1 MKKFFVILAA
11 VAVAV
16 NVSAQKTITLS
27 LEQSGAT
34 EIIENFWNN
43 TNAPHSNFETRDEK
57 INDRL
62 HFSQTSQTDFYIY
75 KADPA
80 KATGQGI
87 VVLPGG
93 GYSKVCIAHEGFEIA
108 KYYRDLGISCVVVKY
123 RLPNLGHKEV
133 PLEDA
138 QAALKYLRKQ
148 GKKWGVDPAQVG
160 ICGSSAGGH
169 LAAYTS
175 NFTEDKDKPAFSI
188 LFYPVITGT
197 TWATHQNTFQYL
209 LGKSRTKNEQ
219 HYYSLENRV
228 STTTPPTILL
238 LSDDDLTVPP
248 ISSILYYEALK
259 ANGVPATMHIYPSGG
274 HGWCGHDE
282 FKYAKQ
288 YKDALADFL
297 KIQSKNAAAKKDE
310 GKKSKK

>member
-1 MKKFFVILAA
+1 MKKIFMILAA
-11 VAVAV
+11 AAVAI
-16 NVSAQKTITLS
+16 NASAQKTITLS
-27 LEQSGAT
+27 KEQSGAD
-34 EIIENFWNN
+34 EIITNFWNN
-43 TNAPHSNFETRDEK
+43 DKAPHSNEETRDEK
-57 INDRL
+57 INERL

-93 GYSKVCIAHEGFEIA
+93 GYSKVCIAHEGFAIA

-175 NFTEDKDKPAFSI
+175 TFTEDKDKPAFSI

-209 LGKSRTKNEQ
+209 LGKDRTKNEQ

-274 HGWCGHDE
+274 HGWSGRLKWEYRQQWLD
-282 FKYAKQ
+282 AV
-288 YKDALADFL
+288 KDWILDL
-297 KIQSKNAAAKKDE
+297 DKHTKRE
-310 GKKSKK
+310 

>member
-1 MKKFFVILAA
+1 MKKFFMILAA
-11 VAVAV
+11 AAVAI
-16 NVSAQKTITLS
+16 NASAQKTITLS

-34 EIIENFWNN
+34 EIIENYWNN
-43 TNAPHSNFETRDEK
+43 SNAPHSNFETRDEK
-57 INDRL
+57 LNDRL

-75 KADPA
+75 KADPS

-108 KYYRDLGISCVVVKY
+108 KYFQSLGISCVVVKY
-123 RLPNLGHKEV
+123 RLPNHGNKIV

-138 QAALKYLRKQ
+138 QEALKYLRKQ
-148 GKKWGVDPAQVG
+148 GKKWGVDPKQVG

-175 NFTEDKDKPAFSI
+175 NFTADKDKPAFSI

-197 TWATHQNTFQYL
+197 TWATHQNTFEYL
-209 LGKSRTKNEQ
+209 LGKRRTHNEQ
-219 HYYSLENRV
+219 EYYSLENRV
-228 STTTPPTILL
+228 TPTTPPTILL

-259 ANGVPATMHIYPSGG
+259 ANGVPATMHIYP
-274 HGWCGHDE
+274 
-282 FKYAKQ
+282 
-288 YKDALADFL
+288 
-297 KIQSKNAAAKKDE
+297 
-310 GKKSKK
+310 

>member
-1 MKKFFVILAA
+1 MKKIFMMIAA
-11 VAVAV
+11 ATMAI
-16 NVSAQKTITLS
+16 NASAQKTITLS
-27 LEQSGAT
+27 IQESGADQ
-34 EIIENFWNN
+34 IITNFWNN
-43 TNAPHSNFETRDEK
+43 EKAPHSNCETRDEE
-57 INDRL
+57 INARK
-62 HFSQTSQTDFYIY
+62 HFSKTSQTDFYIY

-108 KYYRDLGISCVVVKY
+108 KFYRDLGITAVVVKY

-138 QAALKYLRKQ
+138 QAALKFLRTK
-148 GKKWGVDPAQVG
+148 GKKWGVDPKQVG

-175 NFTEDKDKPAFSI
+175 TFTPDKDKPAFSV

-209 LGKSRTKNEQ
+209 LGKDRTKNEQ
-219 HYYSLENRV
+219 EYYSLENRV
-228 STTTPPTILL
+228 TTTTPPTILL

-274 HGWCGHDE
+274 HGWCGHKE
-282 FKYAKQ
+282 FKYDKQ

-297 KIQSKNAAAKKDE
+297 KIQSKKAAEANA
-310 GKKSKK
+310 KKSKK

>member
-1 MKKFFVILAA
+1 MKKFFMILAA
-11 VAVAV
+11 AAVAI
-16 NVSAQKTITLS
+16 NTSAQKTITLS
-27 LEQSGAT
+27 KEQSGAD
-34 EIIENFWNN
+34 EIIENFWN
-43 TNAPHSNFETRDEK
+43 TDKAPHSNEETRDEK
-57 INDRL
+57 LTARL
-62 HFSQTSQTDFYIY
+62 HFSQPSQTDFYIY

-93 GYSKVCIAHEGFEIA
+93 GYSKVCIAHEGFAIA
-108 KYYRDLGISCVVVKY
+108 KYFQSLGISVVVVKY

-138 QAALKYLRKQ
+138 QAALKYMRTK
-148 GKKWGVDPAQVG
+148 GKKWGVDPNQVG

-175 NFTEDKDKPAFSI
+175 TFTEDKYKPAFSV

-197 TWATHQNTFQYL
+197 TWATRQNTFQYL
-209 LGKSRTKNEQ
+209 LGKNRTYNEQ

-228 STTTPPTILL
+228 TTTTPPTILL

-248 ISSILYYEALK
+248 ISSILYNEALK

-297 KIQSKNAAAKKDE
+297 KIQSKSAAEKKE
-310 GKKSKK
+310 SKKS